1 VTLFFLS
8 EAGATGDSEEP
19 LAAMGRMIG
28 GFAHELNNPLI
39 GILGLREMLHDADV
53 PENMKNNWA

>member
-1 VTLFFLS
+1 
-8 EAGATGDSEEP
+8 
-19 LAAMGRMIG
+19 MGRMIG